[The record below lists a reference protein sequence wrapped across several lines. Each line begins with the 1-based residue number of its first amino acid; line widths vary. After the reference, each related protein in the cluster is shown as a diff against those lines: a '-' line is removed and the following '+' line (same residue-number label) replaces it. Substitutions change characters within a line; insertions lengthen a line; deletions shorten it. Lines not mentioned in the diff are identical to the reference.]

1 MTEQSSIVTVEDKQ
15 ETLIGKVCNPWM
27 WRVANGFMALFFA
40 FASYVQVSPPYFELI
55 MFLAPEK
62 VNLWRYHNLFIVM
75 IR

>member
-40 FASYVQVSPPYFELI
+40 FASYVQVSPPLI
-55 MFLAPEK
+55 LSLLCSQHQK
-62 VNLWRYHNLFIVM
+62 R
-75 IR
+75 